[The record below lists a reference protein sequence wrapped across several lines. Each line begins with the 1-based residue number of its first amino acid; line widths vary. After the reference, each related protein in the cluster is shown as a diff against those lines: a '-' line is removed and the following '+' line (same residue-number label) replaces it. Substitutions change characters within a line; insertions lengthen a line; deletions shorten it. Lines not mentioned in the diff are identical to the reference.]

1 MPFQR
6 IADKHWAA
14 EHAASEMKSP
24 RWREGQ
30 TASAA
35 TPSLD
40 SSFGDLQLERLLQAT
55 CVDRIGAIAFQ
66 RPRFSIPYVAAAF
79 EDDEILATALRPIFF
94 ASLRSSEA
102 QMQFHSKC
110 R

>member
-79 EDDEILATALRPIFF
+79 EGEILAMALRPIFF

-102 QMQFHSKC
+102 QMQFHSKY